1 MIDSHA
7 AEEHHEGSVKTYLMI
22 FGALVIFT
30 LVSFLVNSRVRAG
43 AMSTE
48 SGFAIILGV
57 AIVKALLVAL
67 IFMHLKWDWGRLY
80 FIIIP
85 VVVLGTMMVIVLLP
99 DIVLA
104 WHHAV
109 K

>member
-1 MIDSHA
+1 MTETHA
-7 AEEHHEGSVKTYLMI
+7 AEEHHGGSVKIYLMI

-30 LVSFLVNSRVRAG
+30 MVSFVVNGRVRAG
-43 AMSTE
+43 DMAAE

-57 AIVKALLVAL
+57 AIVKALLVAM

-80 FIIIP
+80 FIIVP
-85 VVVLGTMMVIVLLP
+85 VVILGTMMIIVLLP

-104 WHHAV
+104 WRHAV